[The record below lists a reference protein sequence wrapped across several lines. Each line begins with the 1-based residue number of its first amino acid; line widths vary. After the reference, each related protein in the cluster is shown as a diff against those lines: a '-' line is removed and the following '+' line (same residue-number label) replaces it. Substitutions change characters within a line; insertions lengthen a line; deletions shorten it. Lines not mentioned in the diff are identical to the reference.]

1 VTSPGVTNR
10 KRLLTALIVVT
21 LIFFIL
27 IGRLAYIQLLKGEE
41 LQSKALDQWTR
52 NLPVAPKRGV
62 IYDRNDNILAQSA
75 SAETIAARPAEIK
88 NPKEV
93 AELLAP
99 IIDISVE
106 DIYNKISDKSKSEVW
121 LKRKVAKEVA
131 NEVRN
136 LEIKGIVFTEE
147 SKRYYPNKNLASHI
161 LGFTGID
168 GEGQEG
174 IELYYDKQLKG
185 TPGKIITETDVEG
198 RELPYNVDQYIPPN
212 DGWNLV
218 LTIDQTI
225 QYFTEKAASDAME
238 KYNAKKVYAIVME
251 PNTGEVLAMTS
262 RPDFDPNNPPRD
274 LGFEGMQE
282 YIKNINCKDNLD
294 PGSTFKIITSAAGL
308 EEGVITPDSTFDC
321 PGFKMVDGVKI
332 KCWRSW
338 GHGHQTFVEGVK
350 NSCNPIFME
359 TALRLGKDRFYQ
371 YVDAFGFG
379 KNTGIDVSGEEKG
392 VIMNKEI
399 VRNVDL
405 ARMGFGQAISVT
417 PIQLITAVSAVING
431 GNLMEPHIAKEFRD
445 TEGNIIEEIEA
456 KKIRQVIS
464 PQTSETMCSILEK
477 AVMEG
482 SGKNAYIPGYRVG
495 GKTGTAQKYG
505 SDGKIVQGKHIASFI
520 GFAPADDPQVIV
532 LFMVDEPEAEVDFG
546 SQIAAPYVK
555 MILEDTLK
563 YLEVEPRYDEDP
575 NLSDIPDVEVPDV
588 IGRSLDE
595 ATKELKALGLTYS
608 TQLSGTMVGDQL
620 PKPGAAVKEGTK
632 VLLYLESAEEEDNFN
647 IQEQTDEQDT
657 ENTSDTVV
665 VPDVKG
671 KSLIETNKIL
681 TSVGL
686 KLIVEGS
693 GIATNQNPKAGEE
706 VLRGSEVVV
715 TFEKQ

>member
-1 VTSPGVTNR
+1 MTAPGVTNR
-10 KRLLTALIVVT
+10 KRLLTTLIVVT

-27 IGRLAYIQLLKGEE
+27 IGRLAYVQLIKGEE
-41 LQSKALDQWTR
+41 LQNRALDQWTR
-52 NLPVAPKRGV
+52 KLPVAPKRGV
-62 IYDRNDNILAQSA
+62 IYDRNGNILAQSA
-75 SAETIAARPAEIK
+75 STETIVARPTEIE

-93 AELLAP
+93 AQLLAP
-99 IIDISVE
+99 IIGTSEE

-121 LKRKVAKEVA
+121 LKRKVPKEMA

-136 LEIKGIVFTEE
+136 FEIKGIVFTEE

-161 LGFTGID
+161 LGFTGVD

-185 TPGKIITETDVEG
+185 TPGKIITETDVHG
-198 RELPYNVDQYIPPN
+198 RELPYNVDQYISP
-212 DGWNLV
+212 DHGWNLV
-218 LTIDQTI
+218 LTVDQTI
-225 QYFTEKAASDAME
+225 QYFTEKAVSDAMA

-251 PNTGEVLAMTS
+251 PKTGEILAMAS

-359 TALRLGKDRFYQ
+359 TALRLGRDRFYQ
-371 YVDAFGFG
+371 YLDAFGFG
-379 KNTGIDVSGEEKG
+379 HNTGIDVSGEEKG
-392 VIMNKEI
+392 VIMGKEA
-399 VRNVDL
+399 VKNVDL

-417 PIQLITAVSAVING
+417 PIQLITAVSAVVNG
-431 GNLMEPHIAKEFRD
+431 GDLMEPHIAKEFRD
-445 TEGNIIEEIEA
+445 IEGNVIEEIES
-456 KKIRQVIS
+456 KKIRQAIS
-464 PQTSETMCSILEK
+464 PQTSETMCSILEQV
-477 AVMEG
+477 VMEG

-505 SDGKIVQGKHIASFI
+505 SDGRIVQGKHIASFI

-532 LFMVDEPEAEVDFG
+532 LFMVDEPEAAVDFG
-546 SQIAAPYVK
+546 SQVAAPYVK

-563 YLEVEPRYDEDP
+563 YLDIEPRYADDP
-575 NLSDIPDVEVPDV
+575 NLSDIPDVSVPDL
-588 IGRSLDE
+588 IGKPLDE
-595 ATKELKALGLTYS
+595 ATRELKNLGLTYS
-608 TQLSGTMVGDQL
+608 TQLSGTVVKEQM
-620 PKPGAAVKEGTK
+620 PKPGATVKEGTK
-632 VLLYLESAEEEDNFN
+632 VLLYLEPGEEENDSQT
-647 IQEQTDEQDT
+647 QEQDNGDMD
-657 ENTSDTVV
+657 DTVI
-665 VPDVKG
+665 VPDVLG

-681 TSVGL
+681 TSMGL
-686 KLIVEGS
+686 KLKVEGS
-693 GIATNQNPKAGEE
+693 GIATSQSPEAGAEISH
-706 VLRGSEVVV
+706 GSEVLVI
-715 TFEKQ
+715 FETE